1 MSEGRVAKNTAYLV
15 GAFVGQKILS
25 FVYFTLAARA
35 VGLDGAGKYV
45 AATAFT
51 TIFSVFVDLGLANV
65 LVREVAKFPEKAQE
79 LLGNVLGIKTLLAVF
94 AVVSATV
101 TARLLGYEGD
111 TLTMISI
118 ASAVMVLDSIHL
130 VFYAVMRGFQD
141 LRWEAVGV
149 VTGQLVTIVSGAIFL
164 FALHLPLP
172 FLIVALLL
180 GSTWNVVWSAWSVTR
195 RFPIRIALR
204 WEPSVVRFLVAV
216 AVPFALAGVFSRVYS
231 YLDSVMLSRLA
242 TDAEV
247 GAYGVAYKLAFA
259 FQFLPMSFA
268 AAVYPAM
275 SEYYVTDRKKL
286 GTVFA
291 TSFKYLLMIVVP
303 LACGVAVLAESIVTT
318 LYGKEFT
325 VAAGP
330 LQVLI
335 FSLIFAFLYWPAGS
349 LLNACDRQ
357 AHNTAA
363 MFATMASNLALNVVL
378 IPRYGAMGAAYAAL
392 AGNIILWATSAVL
405 AGRLAVYDRRALL
418 KTAFAIVF
426 AGSFMTVTIYLMRP
440 FAHFVLLIPVG
451 AAVYAAAL
459 IGMGGVTTGELR
471 DLTNVFLR
479 RGKKISDIVAS

>member
-1 MSEGRVAKNTAYLV
+1 MPEGKVAKNTAYLV

-65 LVREVAKFPEKAQE
+65 LVREVAKFPEKAEE
-79 LLGNVLGIKTLLAVF
+79 LLANVLGIKSVLAVG
-94 AVVSATV
+94 AVIAATV
-101 TARLLGYEGD
+101 VARLLGYHGD

-164 FALHLPLP
+164 FGLHLPLP

-195 RFPIRIALR
+195 RFPVRLSLKWDRSI
-204 WEPSVVRFLVAV
+204 VRFLASI

-275 SEYYVTDRKKL
+275 SEYYVSDRKKL

-291 TSFKYLLMIVVP
+291 ASVKYLLLVVVP
-303 LACGVAVLAESIVTT
+303 LACGVAVLAVPIINA
-318 LYGKEFT
+318 LYGPSFAA
-325 VAAGP
+325 AAGP

-335 FSLIFAFLYWPAGS
+335 FSLIFAFLYWPGGS

-357 AHNTAA
+357 SQNTGI
-363 MFATMASNLALNVVL
+363 MFATMASNLALNVFL

-392 AGNIILWATSAVL
+392 AGNIILWAGSAVL
-405 AGRLAVYDRRALL
+405 AGRLAVYDRAALL
-418 KTAFAIVF
+418 KTALSIAFA
-426 AGSFMTVTIYLMRP
+426 ASFMTVTIYLLRP
-440 FAHFVLLIPVG
+440 FVHFALLIPAG
-451 AAVYAAAL
+451 AAVYATVLVAV
-459 IGMGGVTTGELR
+459 GGITTGEVR
-471 DLTNVFLR
+471 DLVNVFLR
-479 RGKKISDIVAS
+479 RGKKISDIVA

>member
-15 GAFVGQKILS
+15 AAFVGQKILS

-65 LVREVAKFPEKAQE
+65 LVREVAKFPEKAE
-79 LLGNVLGIKTLLAVF
+79 DLLANVLGIKSVLAVV
-94 AVVSATV
+94 AVVLATV
-101 TARLLGYEGD
+101 TARLLGYHGD

-149 VTGQLVTIVSGAIFL
+149 VTGQLVTIVAGALFL
-164 FALHLPLP
+164 FGFHLPLP

-180 GSTWNVVWSAWSVTR
+180 GSTWNVIWSAWSVTR
-195 RFPIRIALR
+195 RFP
-204 WEPSVVRFLVAV
+204 VRLSLKWDRSIVRLLVSI

-275 SEYYVTDRKKL
+275 SEYYVSDRKKL

-291 TSFKYLLMIVVP
+291 ASIKYLLLVVVP
-303 LACGVAVLAESIVTT
+303 LACGVAVLAVPIIAA
-318 LYGKEFT
+318 LYGPSF
-325 VAAGP
+325 AAAAAP

-335 FSLIFAFLYWPAGS
+335 FSLIFAFLYWPGGS

-357 AHNTAA
+357 SQNTGI
-363 MFATMASNLALNVVL
+363 MFVTMASNLALNVFL
-378 IPRYGAMGAAYAAL
+378 IPRYGAMGAAFAAL
-392 AGNIILWATSAVL
+392 AGNIILWAGSAVL
-405 AGRLAVYDRRALL
+405 AGRLAVYDRAALL
-418 KTAFAIVF
+418 KTALSIVF
-426 AGSFMTVTIYLMRP
+426 AGSFMTVTIYLLRP
-440 FAHFVLLIPVG
+440 FVHFLFLIPAG
-451 AAVYAAAL
+451 AAVYATVL
-459 IGMGGVTTGELR
+459 VGVGGIKTGEIR
-471 DLTNVFLR
+471 DLVNVFLR
-479 RGKKISDIVAS
+479 RGKKISDIVA